1 MRCSMHLGALSTG
14 RRIGSKANWATTSR
28 ISNPGKGSCSCW
40 RSVRQLFLVALAAA
54 SMTGPVAAQ
63 STAVAPPLPDT
74 GLQADAEGA
83 GSVTETRIGAEA
95 FAEEP
100 IMPALTTPQFF
111 GPAQLTFTIATWHLR
126 AHTGSGQ
133 PERPVEPVTKW
144 RHTFG
149 AERRTA
155 RWREIEAAGFAAD
168 IVGLQGVKRA
178 TDAQRLFRAR
188 THHVVVSRQLLAR
201 SAARATGLAVFRD
214 DAPETTA
221 LAYRRQRGVTLA
233 GFRHFLPAKRRSN
246 GSSNAREAP
255 AVTVFRLRV
264 YGKLVWIASMDLG
277 DECSEDEKAVC
288 LQAARI
294 FRDFTD
300 WAGGLSEGTAPI
312 VMLGRWPGKL
322 RAVLEKAGFTVVA
335 QAATTRGKCVPKPS
349 GILLASPAS
358 SRATRVE
365 LQTRTM
371 PDRGNACAHIGALTL
386 HLRSQ
391 DEAESQSAAGTLRH
405 ADRR

>member
-1 MRCSMHLGALSTG
+1 MG
-14 RRIGSKANWATTSR
+14 
-28 ISNPGKGSCSCW
+28 
-40 RSVRQLFLVALAAA
+40 
-54 SMTGPVAAQ
+54 GPVAAQ
-63 STAVAPPLPDT
+63 SSAVSPTLPDT
-74 GLQADAEGA
+74 GPQAGAEGA
-83 GSVTETRIGAEA
+83 GIVTETPIGAEA

-100 IMPALTTPQFF
+100 IMPAPTKPQFF

-126 AHTGSGQ
+126 AVTGAGQ
-133 PERPVEPVTKW
+133 PAQPVEPVTKW

-178 TDAQRLFRAR
+178 TDARRLFSAR

-233 GFRHFLPAKRRSN
+233 GFRHFLPAKSRSH
-246 GSSNAREAP
+246 GSSDAREAP
-255 AVTVFRLRV
+255 AFTVFRLRV
-264 YGKLVWIASMDLG
+264 YGKLVWVASIDLG
-277 DECSEDEKAVC
+277 DECSDDERPVC
-288 LQAARI
+288 LQADRI
-294 FRDFTD
+294 FTDFTD
-300 WAGGLSEGTAPI
+300 WAGGLSEGAAPI
-312 VMLGRWPGKL
+312 VILGRWPNKL
-322 RAVLEKAGFTVVA
+322 RAVIEKAGFAVVA

-349 GILLASPAS
+349 GILLASPPS
-358 SRATRVE
+358 SRAPRVE
-365 LQTRTM
+365 LKTKTM
-371 PDRGNACAHIGALTL
+371 PERGNACAHIGALTV

-391 DEAESQSAAGTLRH
+391 DEAESQSAAGTLRR